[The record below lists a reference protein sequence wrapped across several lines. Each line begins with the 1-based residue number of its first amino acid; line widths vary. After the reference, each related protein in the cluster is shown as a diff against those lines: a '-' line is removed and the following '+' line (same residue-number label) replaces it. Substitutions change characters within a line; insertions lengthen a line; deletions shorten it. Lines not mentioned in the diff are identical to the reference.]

1 MNNLSIKEQRQKA
14 NDTNKLIDHLIS
26 LIDSNNARYSFEW
39 SSDGVSGEM
48 KIFDKEKKIG
58 YILKLEQIEYD
69 ENGNAKN
76 I

>member
-26 LIDSNNARYSFEW
+26 LIDSNNERYSFEW
-39 SSDGVSGEM
+39 ASGGVSGKME
-48 KIFDKEKKIG
+48 IFDKEKKIG

-69 ENGNAKN
+69 ENGKAKN